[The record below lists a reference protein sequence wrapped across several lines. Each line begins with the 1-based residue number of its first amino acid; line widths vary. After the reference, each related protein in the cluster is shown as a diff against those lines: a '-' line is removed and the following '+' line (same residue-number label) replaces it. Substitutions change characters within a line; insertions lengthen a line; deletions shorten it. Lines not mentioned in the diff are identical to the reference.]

1 MKLVEFDT
9 KRNNEWHFAAH
20 FNLDSSI
27 IYVILFTNH
36 IFLASNLEVS
46 KLNIKW
52 SFLHVGYFKEMA
64 KIVIKQHNDLNFDRR
79 KTLRKSTITF
89 NRYID
94 DV

>member
-1 MKLVEFDT
+1 MTFGGTVSE
-9 KRNNEWHFAAH
+9 

-27 IYVILFTNH
+27 IDVILFTNH

-64 KIVIKQHNDLNFDRR
+64 KIVTNKHNDLNFDRR

-89 NRYID
+89 NDRID
-94 DV
+94 DGHVKFQ

>member
-1 MKLVEFDT
+1 MTFGGTVSE
-9 KRNNEWHFAAH
+9 

-27 IYVILFTNH
+27 IDVILFTNH

-52 SFLHVGYFKEMA
+52 SFLHVGYFKEMP
-64 KIVIKQHNDLNFDRR
+64 KIVTNKHNDLNFDRS

-89 NRYID
+89 NDRSD
-94 DV
+94 DGHAKFQ

>member
-1 MKLVEFDT
+1 MTFGGTVSE
-9 KRNNEWHFAAH
+9 

-27 IYVILFTNH
+27 IDVILFTNH

-64 KIVIKQHNDLNFDRR
+64 EMTEAKLCANQQ
-79 KTLRKSTITF
+79 
-89 NRYID
+89 
-94 DV
+94 